1 MHYIRFELPQHVW
14 YLCLSLLRL
23 IIRSS
28 HMPSL
33 FPSSSVPPPFLP
45 PRSVR
50 SWFLSHGS
58 ITHRNNDIENTP
70 VVVVAE
76 PAVEANT
83 GADGTGRPDRCIKPI
98 CYSPLYYYYKL
109 VLSLYGLGSA
119 LYHWISYT
127 KDCSEW
133 SDDAMLPQAFFYTVI
148 ILYVWI
154 ILAHGFFIIARFVTK
169 HPPSDTL
176 YDGKFASILKLP
188 LMISYV
194 ILLVVGI
201 VGLVVIHAP
210 VSESQTCADEL
221 YQAVYSEGIAVI
233 IISILMLLRITGLRQ
248 RMRRR

>member
-76 PAVEANT
+76 PAEEADI
-83 GADGTGRPDRCIKPI
+83 GAGGKMGGGLRTYPI
-98 CYSPLYYYYKL
+98 CYSPCYYYFRVVICIIAL
-109 VLSLYGLGSA
+109 VVAIMS
-119 LYHWISYT
+119 WISYT
-127 KDCSEW
+127 KQCSEW
-133 SDDAMLPQAFFYTVI
+133 SGAMLPEAWFFTVI
-148 ILYVWI
+148 VLWGLQGLTHLY
-154 ILAHGFFIIARFVTK
+154 FIIARFVTK
-169 HPPSDTL
+169 HPPSDNL
-176 YDGKFASILKLP
+176 YEGGIEAILKLP
-188 LMISYV
+188 LMIGLV
-194 ILLVVGI
+194 ILVVVSI
-201 VGLVVIHAP
+201 VGLIFIHAP
-210 VSESQTCADEL
+210 AAESQTCSDEL
-221 YQAVYSEGIAVI
+221 KGIIRSRAIGYIVLC
-233 IISILMLLRITGLRQ
+233 ILLLLRIGGLRK
-248 RMRRR
+248 